1 MIKTKGVLLNMY
13 NNGDDSIY
21 TKMAAD
27 ISNSNDISEDEK
39 TKLLKNITRLKENK
53 INLMIVGAT
62 GVGKSSTINALFG
75 EEVST
80 VGTTPD
86 PETHKI
92 EKYDLGNLILWDTP
106 GLGDSIEADKR
117 HTRFIKEKLAENDTQ
132 GNPLIDLVL
141 VLIEGGAKNLEISYK
156 LINEIIIPALG
167 GTNEKCQN
175 RILLAI
181 NQCDLAMKGRG
192 WNYEENRPEPKLEDF
207 LKEKVVSVHS
217 RIKRDTGVDI
227 EPIYY
232 SAGFKDEG
240 EEQKP
245 YNLSKLL
252 YFIIKY
258 TPKEKRMIYVDQI
271 NRDKST
277 RQDDDGGK
285 YNEKTS
291 ELLWESVRDGATEG
305 ADVGATIGESLF
317 GTPGRVVGS
326 VVGGAVGAVGGFFKG
341 LFS

>member
-1 MIKTKGVLLNMY
+1 
-13 NNGDDSIY
+13 
-21 TKMAAD
+21 
-27 ISNSNDISEDEK
+27 
-39 TKLLKNITRLKENK
+39 
-53 INLMIVGAT
+53 
-62 GVGKSSTINALFG
+62 
-75 EEVST
+75 
-80 VGTTPD
+80 
-86 PETHKI
+86 
-92 EKYDLGNLILWDTP
+92 
-106 GLGDSIEADKR
+106 
-117 HTRFIKEKLAENDTQ
+117 
-132 GNPLIDLVL
+132 
-141 VLIEGGAKNLEISYK
+141 
-156 LINEIIIPALG
+156 
-167 GTNEKCQN
+167 
-175 RILLAI
+175 
-181 NQCDLAMKGRG
+181 
-192 WNYEENRPEPKLEDF
+192 
-207 LKEKVVSVHS
+207 
-217 RIKRDTGVDI
+217 VDI

-291 ELLWESVRDGATEG
+291 GLLWESVRDGATEG

-326 VVGGAVGAVGGFFKG
+326 VVGGAVGAVGGFLKG
-341 LFS
+341 LFSW